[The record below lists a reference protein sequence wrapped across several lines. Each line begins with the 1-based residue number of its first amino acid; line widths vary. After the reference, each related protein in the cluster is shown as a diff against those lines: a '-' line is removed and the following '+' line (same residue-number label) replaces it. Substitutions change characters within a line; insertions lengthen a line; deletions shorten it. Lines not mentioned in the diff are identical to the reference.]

1 MTQRAL
7 HYRHIVCTR
16 HCVTAVTHIPM
27 YQELRHHPAW
37 IGDCRFPC
45 WMARIVHQGH
55 HPSSVPRKAN
65 TCDEQPRPLAC
76 IVSQLQ
82 VPSAR
87 LVQCLIFYSDLHHVD
102 RPWSICTLHW
112 TFHRLNMSSKAEQ
125 VRLYHAARI
134 APSRQWSHHWYDPS
148 IHPSTICPMVHLPHT
163 WTPSIHP
170 SDHPSIHPSTIC
182 PMVHLHP
189 TLDVP
194 PIEHVVQGWASA
206 FIPCS

>member
-1 MTQRAL
+1 MVHVQRAHMTQRAL

-102 RPWSICTLHW
+102 CLHL
-112 TFHRLNMSSKAEQ
+112 RS
-125 VRLYHAARI
+125 
-134 APSRQWSHHWYDPS
+134 WYD
-148 IHPSTICPMVHLPHT
+148 
-163 WTPSIHP
+163 
-170 SDHPSIHPSTIC
+170 PSIHPSTIC